1 MSGSTQ
7 VSKNPFELT
16 PDDDNPI
23 IDAYQRT
30 IDQLTQA
37 LADAKTELAKTKAEL
52 QVMSEIGSEERYT
65 NFVEQRLLG
74 RTVFDQQRGLRV
86 KGETK

>member
-1 MSGSTQ
+1 MSSSTQ
-7 VSKNPFELT
+7 VSKTPFELT
-16 PDDDNPI
+16 PDDGDPI
-23 IDAYQRT
+23 IDSYQRT

-65 NFVEQRLLG
+65 NFIRQMLTNG
-74 RTVFDQQRGLRV
+74 RAT
-86 KGETK
+86 KGEHDEHR